1 MSGMAKMYELQSI
14 YDSRDLYDM
23 VEIIAVDSYNQ
34 EVINAGDN

>member
-1 MSGMAKMYELQSI
+1 MYELQSI